1 MNISDAL
8 RETCVI
14 ADLKGQTKEEVLKEL
29 VTSLKHAGFIE
40 SVDEGVRV
48 ILERERLGSTGI
60 GDGVA
65 IPHGKM
71 KKLKSVL
78 CAFGRSA
85 KGIDFGAV
93 DGQPVHIFFLLL
105 APEET
110 AGLHLKM
117 LSRISRVVRDAPF
130 RKKLM
135 EEVHAPEVFK
145 DIVEEDKK
153 FSG

>member
-14 ADLKGQTKEEVLKEL
+14 VDLKGGTKEEVLTEL
-29 VTSLKHAGFIE
+29 VAALKEMGLIE
-40 SVDEGVRV
+40 SAEEAVKV
-48 ILERERLGSTGI
+48 ILDREKLGSTGI

-71 KKLKSVL
+71 KKLQNVL
-78 CAFGRSA
+78 CAFGKSA
-85 KGIDFGAV
+85 KGIDFGAI

-105 APEET
+105 APEEST
-110 AGLHLKM
+110 GLHLKM
-117 LSRISRVVRDAPF
+117 LSRISRIVRDASF

-135 EEVHAPEVFK
+135 EGKDVGQVYR
-145 DIVEEDKK
+145 DIVEEDRK

>member
-1 MNISDAL
+1 MNIGEAL
-8 RETCVI
+8 KETCVI
-14 ADLKGQTKEEVLKEL
+14 ADLKGETKEKVLTELVSSLKEM
-29 VTSLKHAGFIE
+29 SLIE
-40 SVDEGVRV
+40 NVEEAVKV
-48 ILERERLGSTGI
+48 IFDREKLGSTGI

-71 KKLKSVL
+71 KKLQNVI
-78 CAFGRSA
+78 CAFGRST
-85 KGIDFGAV
+85 KGIEFGAV
-93 DGQPVHIFFLLL
+93 DGKPVHMFFLLL
-105 APEET
+105 APEES

-117 LSRISRVVRDAPF
+117 LSRISRIVRDASF

-135 EEVHAPEVFK
+135 EEVHASQVFK

>member
-1 MNISDAL
+1 MNIGDAL

-14 ADLKGQTKEEVLKEL
+14 ADLKGETKEEVLTEL
-29 VTSLKHAGFIE
+29 VSALKEMGLVENVEEA
-40 SVDEGVRV
+40 VKV
-48 ILERERLGSTGI
+48 ILDREKLGSTGI

-71 KKLKSVL
+71 KKLQNVL

-85 KGIDFGAV
+85 KGIAFGAI

-105 APEET
+105 APEEST
-110 AGLHLKM
+110 GLHLKM
-117 LSRISRVVRDAPF
+117 LSRISRIVRDASF
-130 RKKLM
+130 RKKLI
-135 EEVHAPEVFK
+135 EEISAPQVYK

>member
-8 RETCVI
+8 RETCVMT
-14 ADLKGQTKEEVLKEL
+14 DLKGETKEEVLTEL
-29 VTSLKHAGFIE
+29 VSALKEMGLIE
-40 SVDEGVRV
+40 NVEEAVKV
-48 ILERERLGSTGI
+48 ILEREKLGSTGI

-71 KKLKSVL
+71 KNLQHVL

-85 KGIDFGAV
+85 KGVAFGAV

-105 APEET
+105 APVEST
-110 AGLHLKM
+110 GLHLKM
-117 LSRISRVVRDAPF
+117 LSRISRIVRDASF

-135 EEVHAPEVFK
+135 EQVDAPHVYK

>member
-1 MNISDAL
+1 MNIRDAL

-14 ADLKGQTKEEVLKEL
+14 ADLKGETKEEVLREL
-29 VTSLKHAGFIE
+29 VSSLKEMGLIE
-40 SVDEGVRV
+40 NVEEAVKV
-48 ILERERLGSTGI
+48 ILDREKLGSTGI

-71 KKLKSVL
+71 KKLQNVL
-78 CAFGRSA
+78 CAFGRSS
-85 KGIDFGAV
+85 KGISFGAV

-105 APEET
+105 APEEST
-110 AGLHLKM
+110 GLHLKM
-117 LSRISRVVRDAPF
+117 LSRISRIVRDASF

-135 EEVHAPEVFK
+135 EEVKAPQVYK

>member
-1 MNISDAL
+1 MNIADAL
-8 RETCVI
+8 RESCVI
-14 ADLKGQTKEEVLKEL
+14 VDLKGETKEEVLNEL
-29 VTSLKHAGFIE
+29 VSAMKEMGLIE
-40 SVDEGVRV
+40 DVKEALRV
-48 ILERERLGSTGI
+48 ILDRERLGSTGI

-71 KKLKSVL
+71 KNLQNVL
-78 CAFGRSA
+78 CGFGRSK
-85 KGIDFGAV
+85 KGIAFEAV

-105 APEET
+105 APEENT
-110 AGLHLKM
+110 GLHLKM
-117 LSRISRVVRDAPF
+117 LSRISRIVRDSSF

-135 EEVHAPEVFK
+135 EEMTAPELYK